1 MIIAL
6 FSKFPMKLSVSITA
20 VALALFAAT
29 AASAQTQT
37 NGEPVFPPVQQWEKA
52 LRAGDMSALRKNYS
66 ASPKLNL
73 TGPDKNPHSLADE
86 ISFWKSFHADHRDFQ
101 LIQRESG
108 DNVGVHMVSL
118 TLSFNMHTPQG
129 PRARYILEDQAWQHE
144 GAAWKII
151 AAKHTGIV
159 TMPQPTQLHKD
170 IYPKNVDA
178 KAEIREAIARASREH
193 KHNVN
198 KRIILVFG
206 ANWCYDCVVL
216 DYVLHRPDFAALV
229 EPFIVLHVDVG
240 EYDKNMDLAARY
252 KVPLDRGIPA
262 LAVLDSDGSLLYSQ
276 QQGEFNSARS
286 MDPASLTAFLK
297 QWKP

>member
-6 FSKFPMKLSVSITA
+6 PSKFPMRLSLSVT
-20 VALALFAAT
+20 VVVLALFAAT
-29 AASAQTQT
+29 AATAQTKA
-37 NGEPVFPPVQQWEKA
+37 NGEPVFPPVKQWEKA
-52 LRAGDMSALRKNYS
+52 LRTGDMASLQGIYS
-66 ASPKLNL
+66 TTPQPQLS
-73 TGPDKNPHSLADE
+73 GPDKNQHSVADE
-86 ISFWKSFHADHRDFQ
+86 ISFWRSFHTAGHRDLQ

-108 DNVGVHMVSL
+108 DKDGAHLVSL
-118 TLSFNMHTPQG
+118 TLSFHVRTPQG
-129 PRARYILEDQAWQHE
+129 PRMRYILEDQAWQQQ
-144 GAAWKII
+144 GTTWKIM

-178 KAEIREAIARASREH
+178 KAEIRDAIARASREH
-193 KHNVN
+193 

-216 DYVLHRPDFAALV
+216 DYVLHRADFAALV

>member
-1 MIIAL
+1 
-6 FSKFPMKLSVSITA
+6 MKLSFSITIFA
-20 VALALFAAT
+20 VIVFAAI
-29 AASAQTQT
+29 AASAQA
-37 NGEPVFPPVQQWEKA
+37 NGEPKFPAVTQWEKA
-52 LRAGDMSALRKNYS
+52 LRAGDMSALQKNYS

-86 ISFWKSFHADHRDFQ
+86 ISFWRTFHTGHREFQ

-108 DNVGVHMVSL
+108 DNAGMHMVSL
-118 TLSFNMHTPQG
+118 TLSFNMRTPQG
-129 PRARYILEDQAWQHE
+129 SRPRYILEDQAWQQE

-159 TMPQPTQLHKD
+159 TMPQPTQLHVD

-178 KAEIREAIARASREH
+178 KTEIRDAIARASREH
-193 KHNVN
+193 

-206 ANWCYDCVVL
+206 ANWCYDCRVL
-216 DYVLHRPDFAALV
+216 DYVLHRPNFAGLV
-229 EPFIVLHVDVG
+229 EPFIVIHVDVG
-240 EYDKNMDLAARY
+240 EYDKNMDLASRY

-286 MDPASLTAFLK
+286 MDPAALTAFLK